1 MNNFR
6 EELMKVLQA
15 NLGES
20 FEVSETETVKKNETK
35 LGGITIKEKDSNIAP
50 IFYLE
55 GYHDDYVKGILTLED
70 ISDRIIGAMDEK
82 KDVAAVADKVRHY
95 EEIKDMLYPTM
106 INFEANANALAERP
120 YVRMLDLAKVAMIRF
135 EDLEGGSAAIQ
146 VTNSILQYWNIDE
159 ETLFEQCHKNA
170 AKNYPPVVTNI
181 CNMLHEMAEE
191 KQIDDADLFLDL
203 MDEDSPMQMYVI
215 TNWRKNFGAEAICN
229 LPLLHQLSM
238 KKDADLFIFPSSVH
252 ELIFMYDN
260 AEGGC
265 GFTSEGIKE
274 INETQVLT
282 HERLSNSIYKYD
294 RQRRQV
300 VIYEQGDSLIGMKDV
315 A

>member
-1 MNNFR
+1 
-6 EELMKVLQA
+6 
-15 NLGES
+15 
-20 FEVSETETVKKNETK
+20 
-35 LGGITIKEKDSNIAP
+35 
-50 IFYLE
+50 
-55 GYHDDYVKGILTLED
+55 
-70 ISDRIIGAMDEK
+70 
-82 KDVAAVADKVRHY
+82 
-95 EEIKDMLYPTM
+95 MLYPTM

-252 ELIFMYDN
+252 ELILCMIMQKVAVDLLL
-260 AEGGC
+260 
-265 GFTSEGIKE
+265 KE
-274 INETQVLT
+274 LRRLMKHRYLRMNVCLTVSINTT
-282 HERLSNSIYKYD
+282 DSADRL
-294 RQRRQV
+294 
-300 VIYEQGDSLIGMKDV
+300 
-315 A
+315 

>member
-1 MNNFR
+1 
-6 EELMKVLQA
+6 
-15 NLGES
+15 
-20 FEVSETETVKKNETK
+20 
-35 LGGITIKEKDSNIAP
+35 
-50 IFYLE
+50 
-55 GYHDDYVKGILTLED
+55 
-70 ISDRIIGAMDEK
+70 MDEK

>member
-1 MNNFR
+1 MENFKKSLMN
-6 EELMKVLQA
+6 VLQA
-15 NLGES
+15 NLGEN
-20 FEVSETETVKKNETK
+20 FEVSEAETVKNNETK
-35 LGGITIKEKDSNIAP
+35 LEGITIKEKDSNIAP

-70 ISDRIIGAMDEK
+70 ISDRIIDAMEDK
-82 KDVAAVADKVRHY
+82 KDVAVVADKVRHY
-95 EEIKDMLYPTM
+95 EEIKEMLYPTM
-106 INFEANANALAERP
+106 VNYEANAKALAERP
-120 YVRMLDLAKVAMIRF
+120 HVRMLDLAKVAIIRF
-135 EDLEGGSAAIQ
+135 ENIEGGSGTVQ

-170 AKNYPPVVTNI
+170 IKMYPPVVTNI
-181 CNMLHEMAEE
+181 CNMLHIMAEE
-191 KQIDDADLFLDL
+191 SQIEDADLFLDM
-203 MDEDSPMQMYVI
+203 MDEDSPMQLYVI
-215 TNWRKNFGAEAICN
+215 TNWSKHFGAEAICN

-238 KKDADLFIFPSSVH
+238 KKDADLFIFPSSIH

-260 AEGGC
+260 AEDGC
-265 GFTSEGIKE
+265 GFNSEGIKE

-294 RQRRQV
+294 RKNKQV
-300 VIYEQGDSLIGMKDV
+300 VIYEQGDSLIGMRDV

>member
-1 MNNFR
+1 M
-6 EELMKVLQA
+6 
-15 NLGES
+15 
-20 FEVSETETVKKNETK
+20 
-35 LGGITIKEKDSNIAP
+35 
-50 IFYLE
+50 
-55 GYHDDYVKGILTLED
+55 
-70 ISDRIIGAMDEK
+70 
-82 KDVAAVADKVRHY
+82 
-95 EEIKDMLYPTM
+95 
-106 INFEANANALAERP
+106 
-120 YVRMLDLAKVAMIRF
+120 
-135 EDLEGGSAAIQ
+135 EGGSAAIQ

>member
-1 MNNFR
+1 
-6 EELMKVLQA
+6 
-15 NLGES
+15 
-20 FEVSETETVKKNETK
+20 
-35 LGGITIKEKDSNIAP
+35 
-50 IFYLE
+50 
-55 GYHDDYVKGILTLED
+55 
-70 ISDRIIGAMDEK
+70 
-82 KDVAAVADKVRHY
+82 
-95 EEIKDMLYPTM
+95 
-106 INFEANANALAERP
+106 
-120 YVRMLDLAKVAMIRF
+120 
-135 EDLEGGSAAIQ
+135 
-146 VTNSILQYWNIDE
+146 
-159 ETLFEQCHKNA
+159 
-170 AKNYPPVVTNI
+170 
-181 CNMLHEMAEE
+181 MAEE

>member
-20 FEVSETETVKKNETK
+20 FEVSETETVKNNETK

-215 TNWRKNFGAEAICN
+215 TNWRKISVQKQSVICRYCISC
-229 LPLLHQLSM
+229 P
-238 KKDADLFIFPSSVH
+238 
-252 ELIFMYDN
+252 
-260 AEGGC
+260 
-265 GFTSEGIKE
+265 
-274 INETQVLT
+274 
-282 HERLSNSIYKYD
+282 
-294 RQRRQV
+294 
-300 VIYEQGDSLIGMKDV
+300 
-315 A
+315 